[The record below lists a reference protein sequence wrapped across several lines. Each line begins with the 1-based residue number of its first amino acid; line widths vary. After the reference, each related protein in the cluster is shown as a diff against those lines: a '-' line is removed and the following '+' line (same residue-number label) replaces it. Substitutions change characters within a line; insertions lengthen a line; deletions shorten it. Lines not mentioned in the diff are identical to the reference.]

1 MRLNFPVEV
10 TLRFLLVGHNN
21 KELNFLCSWQVTK
34 LWRKKI
40 MIGLIRMLST
50 TIAWLFNYA
59 LLAGHDREDITFS
72 MICQNSPFLKLIYC
86 KSERNIV
93 YIKSLGL

>member
-1 MRLNFPVEV
+1 
-10 TLRFLLVGHNN
+10 
-21 KELNFLCSWQVTK
+21 
-34 LWRKKI
+34 